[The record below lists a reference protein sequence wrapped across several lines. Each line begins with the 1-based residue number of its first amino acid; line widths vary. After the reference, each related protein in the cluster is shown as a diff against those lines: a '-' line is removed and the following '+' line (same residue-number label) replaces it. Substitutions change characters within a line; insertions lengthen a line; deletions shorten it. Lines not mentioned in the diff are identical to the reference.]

1 MFSNDELEWY
11 RYTLRFNQVFMRN
24 HKPIANIRSGKRL
37 FHFLPFGTALFIF
50 LFLSCTRFKVDNY
63 NSYLY
68 GRIKLGNTL
77 ADIQA
82 KILNGVPT
90 NLPQNIP
97 VVSGKIYIPDFEQS
111 LLKVFSTDGEIKFIL
126 GTLKEK
132 IGDKYKLIPAK
143 IGKIGLVAVNS
154 DEEIYIQSRGGGKE
168 EQPKVDPGSEDIF
181 IKKSGSFD
189 TELREVIPSSIL
201 HYSDTG
207 KLLSTIY
214 VEGTSGNTPFG
225 YIERMETGEDDLLF
239 VFHKQNGDMKL
250 SIYDN
255 GVLLKSISASNFS
268 EIVADTDVVQSR
280 LETILPH
287 LEGKYAVASFSLF
300 DKKNSRFKS
309 RKILK
314 YDFETKTVTQLKEIQ
329 DPSESLYWILK
340 DNNFFIWETETEEES
355 SIRLQVHDDEGNHVN
370 NIRLNY
376 LPPRGLWRETWM
388 DSGDEIYSARI
399 KSGYLEIHK
408 WK

>member
-1 MFSNDELEWY
+1 
-11 RYTLRFNQVFMRN
+11 MRN
-24 HKPIANIRSGKRL
+24 LHQNSSSNTGKKIRSRIL
-37 FHFLPFGTALFIF
+37 FFGIVLFSISI
-50 LFLSCTRFKVDNY
+50 LSCTRFKVDNY

-77 ADIQA
+77 ADVQA

-90 NLPQNIP
+90 NLPQTLP
-97 VVSGKIYIPDFEQS
+97 VVSSKIYVPDFEQS
-111 LLKVFSTDGEIKFIL
+111 LLKVFSTDGELKFIL
-126 GTLKEK
+126 GSIKEK
-132 IGDKYKLIPAK
+132 VGDKYKLITAK
-143 IGKIGLVAVNS
+143 IGKIGLVAVNG
-154 DEEIYIQSRGGGKE
+154 DEEIYLQSRAGKE
-168 EQPKVDPGSEDIF
+168 EQPKVDPTTEDIF
-181 IKKSGSFD
+181 LKKSGTFD
-189 TELREVIPSSIL
+189 TEYREAIPSTIL
-201 HYSDTG
+201 HFSDAG
-207 KLLSTIY
+207 KLLNTIY
-214 VEGTSGNTPFG
+214 VEGISGNTPFG

-250 SIYDN
+250 SVYDN
-255 GVLLKSISASNFS
+255 GVLQRSIGASTFS
-268 EIVADTDVVQSR
+268 EVISDTETSQAR

-287 LEGKYAVASFSLF
+287 LEGKYAVASFSVF

-309 RKILK
+309 RKIFK
-314 YDFETKTVTQLKEIQ
+314 YDFETKSATLLKEIQ

-388 DSGDEIYSARI
+388 DLNDEIYSARI

>member
-1 MFSNDELEWY
+1 
-11 RYTLRFNQVFMRN
+11 MRN
-24 HKPIANIRSGKRL
+24 LKSISKNHTAKRGMSIL
-37 FHFLPFGTALFIF
+37 FFGIVFLGAAILG
-50 LFLSCTRFKVDNY
+50 CTRFKVDNY

-68 GRIKLGNTL
+68 GRIKLGSTL
-77 ADIQA
+77 ADVQA
-82 KILNGVPT
+82 KVLNGVPT
-90 NLPQNIP
+90 NLPQTLP
-97 VVSGKIYIPDFEQS
+97 VVSSKIYVPDFEQS
-111 LLKVFSTDGEIKFIL
+111 LLKVFSTDGELKFIL
-126 GTLKEK
+126 GTIKEK
-132 IGDKYKLIPAK
+132 VGDKYKLIPAK

-154 DEEIYIQSRGGGKE
+154 DEEIYLQSRTGKE
-168 EQPKVDPGSEDIF
+168 EQPKVDPANEDIF
-181 IKKSGSFD
+181 LKKSGSFD
-189 TELREVIPSSIL
+189 TEYREAIPSAIL
-201 HYSDTG
+201 HFSDAG
-207 KLLSTIY
+207 KLLNTIY
-214 VEGTSGNTPFG
+214 VEGISGTTPFG

-239 VFHKQNGDMKL
+239 VFHRSGGEMKL
-250 SIYDN
+250 SVYDN
-255 GVLLKSISASNFS
+255 GTLLRSIGASNFS
-268 EIVADTDVVQSR
+268 EVISDTETAQAR

-287 LEGKYAVASFSLF
+287 LEGKYAVASFSVF

-309 RKILK
+309 RKIFK
-314 YDFETKTVTQLKEIQ
+314 YDFETKTATPLKEIQ

-388 DSGDEIYSARI
+388 DLNDEIYSARI

>member
-1 MFSNDELEWY
+1 
-11 RYTLRFNQVFMRN
+11 MRN
-24 HKPIANIRSGKRL
+24 LHQNSSINTGKKIRSRIL
-37 FHFLPFGTALFIF
+37 FFGIVLFSTSI
-50 LFLSCTRFKVDNY
+50 LSCTRFKVDNY

-77 ADIQA
+77 ADVQA

-90 NLPQNIP
+90 NLPQTLP
-97 VVSGKIYIPDFEQS
+97 VVSSKIYVPDFEQS
-111 LLKVFSTDGEIKFIL
+111 LLKVFSTDGELKFIL
-126 GTLKEK
+126 GSIKEK
-132 IGDKYKLIPAK
+132 VGDKYKLITAK
-143 IGKIGLVAVNS
+143 IGKIGLVAVNG
-154 DEEIYIQSRGGGKE
+154 DEEIYLQSRAGKE
-168 EQPKVDPGSEDIF
+168 EQPKVDPTTEDIF
-181 IKKSGSFD
+181 LKKSGTFD
-189 TELREVIPSSIL
+189 TEYREAIPSTIL
-201 HYSDTG
+201 HFSDAG
-207 KLLSTIY
+207 KLLNTIY
-214 VEGTSGNTPFG
+214 VEGISGNTPFG

-250 SIYDN
+250 SVYDN
-255 GVLLKSISASNFS
+255 GVLQRSIGASTFS
-268 EIVADTDVVQSR
+268 EVISDTETSQAR

-287 LEGKYAVASFSLF
+287 LEGKYAVASFSVF

-309 RKILK
+309 RKIFK
-314 YDFETKTVTQLKEIQ
+314 YEFETKSATLLKEIQ

-388 DSGDEIYSARI
+388 DLNDEIYSARI

>member
-1 MFSNDELEWY
+1 MGNLKSDAPF
-11 RYTLRFNQVFMRN
+11 TVRN
-24 HKPIANIRSGKRL
+24 RTFRILTIGCV
-37 FHFLPFGTALFIF
+37 LFI
-50 LFLSCTRFKVDNY
+50 LLVSGCTRFKVDNY

-77 ADIQA
+77 TDLQA
-82 KILNGVPT
+82 KVLNGVPT
-90 NLPQNIP
+90 NLPQTLPI
-97 VVSGKIYIPDFEQS
+97 VSGKIYVPDFEQS
-111 LLKVFSTDGEIKFIL
+111 LLKVFSADGEIKFIL

-132 IGDKYKLIPAK
+132 PNDKYKLIPAK
-143 IGKIGLVAVNS
+143 FGRIGLVAVNS
-154 DEEIYIQSRGGGKE
+154 DEEIYVQSRIGKE
-168 EQPKVDPGSEDIF
+168 EQPKSDPNAEDIF
-181 IKKSGSFD
+181 LKKSGSFD
-189 TELREVIPSSIL
+189 TEIKDAIPSSIL
-201 HYSDTG
+201 HFSDAG
-207 KLLSTIY
+207 KLLNTIN
-214 VEGTSGNTPFG
+214 VEGISGTTPFG
-225 YIERMETGEDDLLF
+225 YIERIETGDDDLLF
-239 VFHKQNGDMKL
+239 VFHKSNGEMKL
-250 SIYDN
+250 SVYDK
-255 GVLLKSISASNFS
+255 GILIRSIGASDFQSVVVDS
-268 EIVADTDVVQSR
+268 ENVQTR

-287 LEGKYAVASFSLF
+287 SEGKYVVASFSLF

-314 YDFETKTVTQLKEIQ
+314 YELETKNVTSLKDVQ

-388 DSGDEIYSARI
+388 DASDEIYSARI

>member
-1 MFSNDELEWY
+1 
-11 RYTLRFNQVFMRN
+11 MRN
-24 HKPIANIRSGKRL
+24 LHQNSSVYSGKNIRSRNL
-37 FHFLPFGTALFIF
+37 FLGIVFIGVSI
-50 LFLSCTRFKVDNY
+50 LSCTRFKVDNY

-77 ADIQA
+77 ADVQA

-90 NLPQNIP
+90 NLPQTMP
-97 VVSGKIYIPDFEQS
+97 VVSSKIYVPDFEQS
-111 LLKVFSTDGEIKFIL
+111 LLKVFSTDGELKFIL
-126 GTLKEK
+126 GSIKEK
-132 IGDKYKLIPAK
+132 VGDKYKLIAAK
-143 IGKIGLVAVNS
+143 IGRIGLVAVNG
-154 DEEIYIQSRGGGKE
+154 DEEIYLQSRAGKE
-168 EQPKVDPGSEDIF
+168 EQPKVDPTTEDIF
-181 IKKSGSFD
+181 LKKSGTFD
-189 TELREVIPSSIL
+189 TEYREATPSTIL
-201 HYSDTG
+201 HFSDAG
-207 KLLSTIY
+207 KLLNTIY
-214 VEGTSGNTPFG
+214 VEGISGNTPFG

-239 VFHKQNGDMKL
+239 VFHRQNGDMKL
-250 SIYDN
+250 SVYDN
-255 GVLLKSISASNFS
+255 GALQRSISASTFS
-268 EIVADTDVVQSR
+268 EVISDTETSQVR

-287 LEGKYAVASFSLF
+287 LEGKYAVASFSVF

-309 RKILK
+309 RRIFK
-314 YDFETKTVTQLKEIQ
+314 YDFETKTATLLKEIQ

-388 DSGDEIYSARI
+388 DLNDEIYSARI